1 MGPYRYLGPSCSG
14 VGHERR
20 ATILESL
27 PASEAKSH
35 GMTTKKPPP
44 ADDDRQAFS
53 RAMSGVR
60 PHAAKPA
67 PPARPRPRAVAR
79 FARAGRQELLLDSRA
94 QAGDPAVHEHGG
106 QLQFRRNGVREDQL
120 RKLQRGQFPVEAE
133 ADLHGMRLH
142 PAHDAL
148 RQFVADCVARK
159 LRCVRV
165 IHGKGLRSGPGGPV
179 LKIAVSH
186 WLRQLE
192 DVTAYASA
200 RPADGGSGA
209 VYVLLR

>member
-27 PASEAKSH
+27 PASEANST

-44 ADDDRQAFS
+44 GDDDSQAF
-53 RAMSGVR
+53 RHAMSGVR
-60 PHAAKPA
+60 PLAARPA
-67 PPARPRPRAVAR
+67 PPPRQRPRAVAR
-79 FARAGRQELLLDSRA
+79 FARAMRQNPVAESRLPGA
-94 QAGDPAVHEHGG
+94 APAVHELGG
-106 QLQFRRNGVREDQL
+106 QLLFRRAGVREETL
-120 RKLQRGQFPVEAE
+120 RKLQRGQFAVEAE
-133 ADLHGMRLH
+133 ADLHGMHLP
-142 PAHDAL
+142 PAQDAL
-148 RQFVADCVARK
+148 REFIADCVARK

-186 WLRQLE
+186 WLRQLD
-192 DVTAYASA
+192 DVAAYASA